1 MRYIPILAGSNT
13 TSSLT
18 AAAATTA
25 LTPARFLLSG
35 LTTVLLV
42 LLMLSGLT
50 LIAIYFVPSLAMTPD
65 QLSTQSTSRI
75 IELNQPHSKLMATFI
90 VGLAFSIKLLGALPH
105 YATHPEL
112 LGTGVASSLALSG
125 VVLYDVSLFPTIHS
139 LCVCL
144 FILALLLYAHIYG
157 LMLLLP
163 HSPSDAR
170 NLLYPCLVALDLT
183 SLLFIALFVA
193 NWLILAPGSKGGD
206 LDTYQTTAELMW
218 EMAIVALMAAIVTT
232 LSRWRLYWAAP

>member
-1 MRYIPILAGSNT
+1 
-13 TSSLT
+13 
-18 AAAATTA
+18 
-25 LTPARFLLSG
+25 
-35 LTTVLLV
+35 
-42 LLMLSGLT
+42 
-50 LIAIYFVPSLAMTPD
+50 
-65 QLSTQSTSRI
+65 
-75 IELNQPHSKLMATFI
+75 
-90 VGLAFSIKLLGALPH
+90 
-105 YATHPEL
+105 
-112 LGTGVASSLALSG
+112 
-125 VVLYDVSLFPTIHS
+125 
-139 LCVCL
+139 
-144 FILALLLYAHIYG
+144 
-157 LMLLLP
+157 MLLLP